1 MHITV
6 YTRLNCNKCEELIEE
21 KIRSSFSYT
30 QETINANYQSKR
42 DFVKH
47 GFKYVPAIVI
57 RSEDGEI
64 LVKEDNVSFNK
75 FDSLIDKVGGY
86 A

>member
-1 MHITV
+1 MHITI
-6 YTRLNCNKCEELIEE
+6 YIRNNCNKCEELIDE
-21 KIRSSFSYT
+21 KLHTTFSYT
-30 QETINANYQSKR
+30 REVIDSNYQSKM
-42 DFVKH
+42 DFSRY

-57 RSEDGEI
+57 RNEDGEI
-64 LVKEDNVSFNK
+64 LAKEDNVSFDK